1 MPALD
6 LKDIPAKLTPVIGW
20 AKRYVAMIFIA
31 CLVGACGFLVLRINT
46 LASSEPSD
54 DAVAEKLKTVQ
65 RPKLDQAAV
74 DKIEQLKDQNIE
86 VQSLFDQ
93 ARQNPFS
100 E

>member
-6 LKDIPAKLTPVIGW
+6 LKAIPAKLTPILGW
-20 AKRYVAMIFIA
+20 AKRYVAMMFIA
-31 CLVGACGFLVLRINT
+31 CLVGACGFLLLRVNS
-46 LASSEPSD
+46 LASGEPDD
-54 DAVAEKLKTVQ
+54 DAVAERLKTVQ

-74 DKIEQLKDQNIE
+74 DKIQQLKDQNIE

-93 ARQNPFS
+93 ARQNPFA

>member
-6 LKDIPAKLTPVIGW
+6 LKEIPAKLTPVIEW
-20 AKRYVAMIFIA
+20 AKRYVVMIFIA
-31 CLVGACGFLVLRINT
+31 CLVGACGFLVLRIST

-74 DKIEQLKDQNIE
+74 DKIEQLKDQNVE

-93 ARQNPFS
+93 ARQSPFS